1 MVNPQSGALPNVPLS
16 IVTTGVTRP
25 NLEVCM
31 TRGIR
36 CLGMAVGMALS
47 LSAGC
52 GPGPIEPPPPP
63 PTPLVA
69 VAPST
74 LRLGLSESVQ
84 LHVTVAAALAG
95 DPVAWSSSNPAVAAV
110 TPAGM
115 VRATGIGFAEI
126 KATVRSEVGKA
137 VVTVG
142 QAPCPIILRCP
153 GT

>member
-1 MVNPQSGALPNVPLS
+1 
-16 IVTTGVTRP
+16 
-25 NLEVCM
+25 M
-31 TRGIR
+31 TRGTR
-36 CLGMAVGMALS
+36 CLGMAVGMVLS

-52 GPGPIEPPPPP
+52 GSEPIGPPPPP
-63 PTPLVA
+63 PPLPLVA

-84 LHVTVAAALAG
+84 LRVTVATTLAG
-95 DPVAWSSSNPAVAAV
+95 DPVTWSSSNPAIAEV

-115 VRATGIGFAEI
+115 VRATGIGVTEI

-142 QAPCPIILRCP
+142 QAPCRIILRCA
-153 GT
+153 GI